1 MMIYVLLHNY
11 NYFLKLL
18 KHYFNFEL
26 KAVMFCVRVIHFGF
40 SLLYVADSGGYGNF
54 TEVHS
59 VTLTRHSGLIFT
71 FYDKDKEVMFLLLSN
86 IKKDS
91 CLELYENN

>member
-11 NYFLKLL
+11 NYFPKLL

-54 TEVHS
+54 TEVS
-59 VTLTRHSGLIFT
+59 QRDVNTSQ
-71 FYDKDKEVMFLLLSN
+71 
-86 IKKDS
+86 
-91 CLELYENN
+91 